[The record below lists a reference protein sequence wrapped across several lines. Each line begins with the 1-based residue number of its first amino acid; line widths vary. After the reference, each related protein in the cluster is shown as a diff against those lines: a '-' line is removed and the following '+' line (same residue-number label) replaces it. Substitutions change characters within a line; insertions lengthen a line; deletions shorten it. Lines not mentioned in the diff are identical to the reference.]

1 MKVCIPYFKDIYKDL
16 CSRSDDKNKGINK
29 ISMLDYCQLPGL
41 LAERLFSVL
50 DTDSDNYLNSKEF
63 LTGLLRFYCSTF
75 DQKIQLVFEI
85 YDFDKD
91 GYITKTDICTL
102 ITCMPVVRRSKI
114 QGEGKFTQEGGGA
127 TTFEERVESLD
138 EMTQILDLCFEDK
151 ERINIEEFKEITESK
166 TSDMVLAVLS
176 LFRERLPCSENYW
189 RYKRNYELHM
199 KILAG

>member
-1 MKVCIPYFKDIYKDL
+1 MQPLSNQNQVFQTQQEAYSRIALEFTEPTQTDDFRMKVCIPYFKDIYKDL

-50 DTDSDNYLNSKEF
+50 DTDGDGYLNSKEF

-75 DQKIQLVFEI
+75 DQKIKLVFEI

-91 GYITKTDICTL
+91 SFITKTDICTL

-114 QGEGKFTQEGGGA
+114 
-127 TTFEERVESLD
+127 
-138 EMTQILDLCFEDK
+138 
-151 ERINIEEFKEITESK
+151 
-166 TSDMVLAVLS
+166 
-176 LFRERLPCSENYW
+176 
-189 RYKRNYELHM
+189 
-199 KILAG
+199 

>member
-50 DTDSDNYLNSKEF
+50 DTDGDNYLNSKEF

-114 QGEGKFTQEGGGA
+114 QGEGK
-127 TTFEERVESLD
+127 
-138 EMTQILDLCFEDK
+138 K
-151 ERINIEEFKEITESK
+151 N
-166 TSDMVLAVLS
+166 
-176 LFRERLPCSENYW
+176 
-189 RYKRNYELHM
+189 
-199 KILAG
+199 